1 MSQYLSLD
9 QLNAILVGILERAGL
24 SPHNAAIVAGV
35 IAAAERDGAHSHGL
49 MRVPGYLSTLASG
62 WIDGRA
68 VPSVVDAAPGVV
80 TADARN
86 GFAQVALAAARNLLL
101 DKVRATGIATL
112 SIYNSH
118 HFAALWPDIEP
129 IATDGF
135 IAITCVN
142 TRSRILVWDGKRKL
156 LGTNPMAFA
165 CPRQDKLPLV
175 WDQASSVVAHGEVL
189 LSARTGHQ
197 LPDGAGRDAQGQPTN
212 DPHAVLAGGAIAA
225 FGGHKGSALA
235 LMIEVLSAA
244 LTGGRFGF
252 DDLSADYP
260 GAQTSNAGQCV
271 IVIDPTRSAASA
283 FGERVEV
290 LFDQLAASGV
300 SRLPAERRYRQ
311 RARSI
316 EKGIEIADDDWTLL
330 KGLSTTSDPAP
341 RSG

>member
-1 MSQYLSLD
+1 MSRHMSFDELNVILSR
-9 QLNAILVGILERAGL
+9 ILERAGL

-35 IAAAERDGAHSHGL
+35 IAAAERDGARSHGL
-49 MRVPGYLSTLASG
+49 MRMPGYLSTLASG
-62 WIDGRA
+62 WIDGQA

-86 GFAQVALAAARNLLL
+86 GFAQIALAAARRLLL
-101 DKVRATGIATL
+101 DKARATGIATL

-142 TRSRILVWDGKRKL
+142 TRSHILVWDGKRKL

-165 CPRQDKLPLV
+165 CPRRGKLPLV

-189 LSARTGHQ
+189 RAARTGHQ
-197 LPDGAGRDAQGQPTN
+197 LPDGVGRDAQGQPTN
-212 DPHAVLAGGAIAA
+212 DPHAVLAGGSIVA

-235 LMIEVLSAA
+235 LMIEILSAA

-252 DDLSADYP
+252 EDLSAGYP

-271 IVIDPTRSAASA
+271 IVIDTARSASSA
-283 FGERVEV
+283 FGERVEA

-300 SRLPAERRYRQ
+300 SRLPAERRYRR
-311 RARSI
+311 RALAN
-316 EKGIEIADDDWTLL
+316 EHGIEIGADDWKLL
-330 KGLSTTSDPAP
+330 EELSRTPDTAARP
-341 RSG
+341 G